1 MKDGALRLTE
11 KHILSVTAL
20 SMPEKHLWHGMQVT
34 QKQNKTIINEMI
46 MKNLKEN
53 RNTFPNWMYCKK
65 TEIDLSKSGT
75 GLFPGAFY
83 MNRHVKRVIL
93 PDYADTV
100 PANLFKE
107 CINLKEVTLPMDPDI
122 DESAFEGCISLTD
135 IHISFY
141 VGSIATNAFRGCR
154 ENIRFHADSPVINP
168 ERLKQ
173 HIEKELGHSIEL
185 YDISGNLVE
194 STD

>member
-1 MKDGALRLTE
+1 
-11 KHILSVTAL
+11 
-20 SMPEKHLWHGMQVT
+20 
-34 QKQNKTIINEMI
+34 MI
-46 MKNLKEN
+46 MKHLKEN
-53 RNTFPNWMYCKK
+53 RNTFQNRVYYKK
-65 TEIDLSKSGT
+65 TEIDLSISGT

-100 PANLFKE
+100 PANMFKG

-122 DESAFEGCISLTD
+122 GESAFEGCKSLTD
-135 IHISFY
+135 IHIPLC

-154 ENIRFHADSPVINP
+154 ENIRFHADSSGINP
-168 ERLKQ
+168 KTLKQ

>member
-1 MKDGALRLTE
+1 ME
-11 KHILSVTAL
+11 KQKIPITTLSMSENIPDIVYKWLINRRILVENNLNKYLSV
-20 SMPEKHLWHGMQVT
+20 
-34 QKQNKTIINEMI
+34 

-53 RNTFPNWMYCKK
+53 NNWMD
-65 TEIDLSKSGT
+65 TDIDLSRSET
-75 GLFPGAFY
+75 ELCSNAFY
-83 MNRHVKRVIL
+83 GNKTVEKVIL
-93 PDYADTV
+93 
-100 PANLFKE
+100 
-107 CINLKEVTLPMDPDI
+107 TLPMDPDI
-122 DESAFEGCISLTD
+122 GESAFEGCISLTD

-185 YDISGNLVE
+185 YDISGNLVV

>member
-1 MKDGALRLTE
+1 M
-11 KHILSVTAL
+11 
-20 SMPEKHLWHGMQVT
+20 KHLKG
-34 QKQNKTIINEMI
+34 NK
-46 MKNLKEN
+46 
-53 RNTFPNWMYCKK
+53 NTFQKRMYCKK

-75 GLFPGAFY
+75 GLFPGDFY

-100 PANLFKE
+100 PANMFKG

-122 DESAFEGCISLTD
+122 GESAFEGCKSLTD

-154 ENIRFHADSPVINP
+154 ENIRFHADSPIVDPKI
-168 ERLKQ
+168 LKR

-185 YDISGNLVE
+185 HDISGNLVE

>member
-1 MKDGALRLTE
+1 M
-11 KHILSVTAL
+11 
-20 SMPEKHLWHGMQVT
+20 KHLQG
-34 QKQNKTIINEMI
+34 NK
-46 MKNLKEN
+46 
-53 RNTFPNWMYCKK
+53 NTFPNWMYCKK

-100 PANLFKE
+100 PANLFKG

-122 DESAFEGCISLTD
+122 DESAFEGCKSLTD

-141 VGSIATNAFRGCR
+141 VGSIATNAFRGCQ
-154 ENIRFHADSPVINP
+154 ENIRFHANSPAVNLKT
-168 ERLKQ
+168 LKQ

>member
-1 MKDGALRLTE
+1 M
-11 KHILSVTAL
+11 
-20 SMPEKHLWHGMQVT
+20 KHLKG
-34 QKQNKTIINEMI
+34 NK
-46 MKNLKEN
+46 
-53 RNTFPNWMYCKK
+53 NTFQKRMYCKK

-75 GLFPGAFY
+75 GLFPGDFY

-93 PDYADTV
+93 PDYTDTV
-100 PANLFKE
+100 PANMFKG

-122 DESAFEGCISLTD
+122 GESAFEGCKSLTD

-141 VGSIATNAFRGCR
+141 VGSIAANAFRGCR
-154 ENIRFHADSPVINP
+154 ENIRFHADSPIVDPKI
-168 ERLKQ
+168 LKR

-185 YDISGNLVE
+185 HDISGNLVE

>member
-1 MKDGALRLTE
+1 M
-11 KHILSVTAL
+11 
-20 SMPEKHLWHGMQVT
+20 KHLKG
-34 QKQNKTIINEMI
+34 NK
-46 MKNLKEN
+46 
-53 RNTFPNWMYCKK
+53 NTFQKRMYCKK

-75 GLFPGAFY
+75 GLFPGDFY

-100 PANLFKE
+100 PANMFKG

-122 DESAFEGCISLTD
+122 GESAFEGCKSLTD

-141 VGSIATNAFRGCR
+141 VGSIAANAFRGCR
-154 ENIRFHADSPVINP
+154 ENIRFHADSPIVDPKI
-168 ERLKQ
+168 LKR

-185 YDISGNLVE
+185 HDISGNLVE

>member
-1 MKDGALRLTE
+1 
-11 KHILSVTAL
+11 
-20 SMPEKHLWHGMQVT
+20 
-34 QKQNKTIINEMI
+34 

-100 PANLFKE
+100 PANMFKG
-107 CINLKEVTLPMDPDI
+107 CFLNVFRMLRNLER
-122 DESAFEGCISLTD
+122 ISSSLMQ
-135 IHISFY
+135 
-141 VGSIATNAFRGCR
+141 
-154 ENIRFHADSPVINP
+154 P
-168 ERLKQ
+168 
-173 HIEKELGHSIEL
+173 
-185 YDISGNLVE
+185 
-194 STD
+194 

>member
-1 MKDGALRLTE
+1 
-11 KHILSVTAL
+11 
-20 SMPEKHLWHGMQVT
+20 
-34 QKQNKTIINEMI
+34 MI
-46 MKNLKEN
+46 MKHLQGNK
-53 RNTFPNWMYCKK
+53 NTFPNWMYCKK

-100 PANLFKE
+100 PANLFKG

-122 DESAFEGCISLTD
+122 DESAFEGCKSLTD

-141 VGSIATNAFRGCR
+141 VGSIATNAFRGCQ
-154 ENIRFHADSPVINP
+154 ENIRFHADSPAVNLKT
-168 ERLKQ
+168 LKQ

>member
-1 MKDGALRLTE
+1 MK
-11 KHILSVTAL
+11 H
-20 SMPEKHLWHGMQVT
+20 
-34 QKQNKTIINEMI
+34 
-46 MKNLKEN
+46 LKEN

-75 GLFPGAFY
+75 GLFPGDFY

-100 PANLFKE
+100 PANMFKG

-122 DESAFEGCISLTD
+122 GESAFEGCKSLTD

-141 VGSIATNAFRGCR
+141 VGSIAA
-154 ENIRFHADSPVINP
+154 NIRFHADSPIVNP
-168 ERLKQ
+168 KILKQ

-185 YDISGNLVE
+185 HDISGNLVV

>member
-1 MKDGALRLTE
+1 ME
-11 KHILSVTAL
+11 KQKIPITTLSMSENIPDIVYKWLINRRILVENNLNKYLSV
-20 SMPEKHLWHGMQVT
+20 
-34 QKQNKTIINEMI
+34 

-53 RNTFPNWMYCKK
+53 HNWMD
-65 TEIDLSKSGT
+65 TDIDLSRSET
-75 GLFPGAFY
+75 ELCSNAFY
-83 MNRHVKRVIL
+83 GNKTVEKVIL
-93 PDYADTV
+93 PDYADIV
-100 PANLFKE
+100 PANMFKG

-122 DESAFEGCISLTD
+122 GESAFEGCISLTD

-185 YDISGNLVE
+185 YDISGNLVV

>member
-1 MKDGALRLTE
+1 M
-11 KHILSVTAL
+11 
-20 SMPEKHLWHGMQVT
+20 KHLKG
-34 QKQNKTIINEMI
+34 NK
-46 MKNLKEN
+46 
-53 RNTFPNWMYCKK
+53 NTFQKRMYCKK

-75 GLFPGAFY
+75 GLFPGDFY

-100 PANLFKE
+100 PANMFKG

-122 DESAFEGCISLTD
+122 GESAFEGCKSLTD

-141 VGSIATNAFRGCR
+141 VGSIAANAFRGCR
-154 ENIRFHADSPVINP
+154 ENIRFHADSPIVDPKI
-168 ERLKQ
+168 LKR
-173 HIEKELGHSIEL
+173 HIEKELGHGIEL

>member
-1 MKDGALRLTE
+1 M
-11 KHILSVTAL
+11 
-20 SMPEKHLWHGMQVT
+20 KHLKG
-34 QKQNKTIINEMI
+34 NK
-46 MKNLKEN
+46 
-53 RNTFPNWMYCKK
+53 NTFQKRMYCKK

-75 GLFPGAFY
+75 GLFPGDFY

-100 PANLFKE
+100 PANMFKG

-122 DESAFEGCISLTD
+122 GESAFEGCKSLTD

-141 VGSIATNAFRGCR
+141 VGSIAANAFRGCR
-154 ENIRFHADSPVINP
+154 ENIRFHADSPIVDPKI
-168 ERLKQ
+168 LKR

-185 YDISGNLVE
+185 HDISGNLCKEYTSLKSRELGELPRFGVM
-194 STD
+194 SWQPS